1 MNEEKDCGVSE
12 RFDKWLK
19 AGFIV
24 VQLIG
29 IGLLVWLAVLVK
41 G

>member
-1 MNEEKDCGVSE
+1 MNEDKDCGVSE
-12 RFDKWLK
+12 RFDAVMR

-29 IGLLVWLAVLVK
+29 IGLLAWLAVLVK